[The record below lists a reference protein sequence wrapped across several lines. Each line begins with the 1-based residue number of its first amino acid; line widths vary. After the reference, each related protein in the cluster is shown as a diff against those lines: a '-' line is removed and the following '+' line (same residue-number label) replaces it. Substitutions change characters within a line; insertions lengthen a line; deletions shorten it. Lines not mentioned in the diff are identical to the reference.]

1 MEAWFQ
7 RFHKEIIFETRRD
20 IIFCYLMIDKVTGF
34 HIVLRIFLSKNLEVG
49 ANFMVEVLNSILST
63 LLPSCYEK
71 FLDRSTMEKTKQAEK
86 KYKMYKLRKKQT
98 PENLKLEP
106 SYVLKQIRG
115 SLKRK
120 EIKRMVLSQEG
131 PT

>member
-1 MEAWFQ
+1 
-7 RFHKEIIFETRRD
+7 
-20 IIFCYLMIDKVTGF
+20 MIDNVTGF
-34 HIVLRIFLSKNLEVG
+34 YNVLRIFLSKNIEVL
-49 ANFMVEVLNSILST
+49 ANFMVEVFNSIIST

>member
-1 MEAWFQ
+1 
-7 RFHKEIIFETRRD
+7 
-20 IIFCYLMIDKVTGF
+20 MIDNVTGF

-49 ANFMVEVLNSILST
+49 ANFMVVFNSIIST

-86 KYKMYKLRKKQT
+86 KYKMYKLREKQT

-120 EIKRMVLSQEG
+120 NIKRMVLSQEC